1 MAGVSELHV
10 ITADGETLTT
20 TKLQV
25 AVVHKKR
32 HDNVVQMIRKRLLV
46 AGSWGLLNFKESSYI
61 NAQGKMQPMFEM
73 TRDGYAFI
81 VGKLT
86 GKLAAQHQIAYI
98 KAFNAE
104 ASYIKMEPGYTTCW
118 ADMNVARA

>member
-1 MAGVSELHV
+1 
-10 ITADGETLTT
+10 
-20 TKLQV
+20 
-25 AVVHKKR
+25 
-32 HDNVVQMIRKRLLV
+32 MIRKRLLV